1 MSNQI
6 NSYLIFK
13 IGEENFGINVS
24 KVMAIREYI
33 APKPIPHTYK
43 FVAGIIE
50 YQDEIIPLIDAGLK
64 FGMVPVKITS
74 TTCIVVLELFDE
86 TIQKNYKLGIS
97 IDSVSDVLEIDEAK
111 TKNVTVEDYKPL
123 YIQSFY
129 MHGDKVIYMLD
140 ADVIFNKKEVVSL
153 INAMDE
159 PISEMDETASTTV
172 PKKRRTKSGS

>member
-1 MSNQI
+1 MNMQL

-24 KVMAIREYI
+24 KVMAIREYV

-43 FVAGIIE
+43 FVAGITE
-50 YQDEIIPLIDAGLK
+50 YQDEIIPLIDTGLK

-86 TIQKNYKLGIS
+86 NLKKNYKLGIS

-153 INAMDE
+153 INTMDEE
-159 PISEMDETASTTV
+159 PISGSEEDEPV
-172 PKKRRTKSGS
+172 NHLPKRRKSK

>member
-1 MSNQI
+1 MQL

-24 KVMAIREYI
+24 KVMGIREYV
-33 APKPIPHTYK
+33 APKPIPHTYR
-43 FVAGIIE
+43 FVAGITE
-50 YQDEIIPLIDAGLK
+50 YQDEIIPLIDTGLK

-74 TTCIVVLELFDE
+74 STCIVVLELFDE
-86 TIQKNYKLGIS
+86 IIKKNYKLGIS
-97 IDSVSDVLEIDEAK
+97 IDSVSDVLEIDETK

-129 MHGDKVIYMLD
+129 MHGDKVIYLLD

-153 INAMDE
+153 INTVDE
-159 PISEMDETASTTV
+159 HEQDA
-172 PKKRRTKSGS
+172 

>member
-1 MSNQI
+1 
-6 NSYLIFK
+6 
-13 IGEENFGINVS
+13 
-24 KVMAIREYI
+24 MAIREYV

-43 FVAGIIE
+43 FVAGITE
-50 YQDEIIPLIDAGLK
+50 YQDEIIPLIDTGLK

-86 TIQKNYKLGIS
+86 NLKKNYKLGIS
-97 IDSVSDVLEIDEAK
+97 IDSVSDVLEIDETK

-153 INAMDE
+153 INTKDE
-159 PISEMDETASTTV
+159 KPSKE
-172 PKKRRTKSGS
+172 